1 MSTSLKIII
10 RQLQWDR
17 ARACGAGPLAP
28 IVRVED
34 LRQISAH
41 VYIIP
46 DNSVPTCPT
55 SAISAIAPPFV
66 IDTGLGPPNGA
77 AIYKVAKTG

>member
-1 MSTSLKIII
+1 MRTAPALVA
-10 RQLQWDR
+10 Q
-17 ARACGAGPLAP
+17 GPLAP

-34 LRQISAH
+34 LRQISAD